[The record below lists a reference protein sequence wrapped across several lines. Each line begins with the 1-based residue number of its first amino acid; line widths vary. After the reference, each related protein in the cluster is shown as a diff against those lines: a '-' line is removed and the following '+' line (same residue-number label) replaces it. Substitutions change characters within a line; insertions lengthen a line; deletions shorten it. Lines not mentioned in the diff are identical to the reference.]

1 MSSTPVHQSTVEAET
16 TVSEVESRLG
26 TGMFGDGDNA
36 DQTADVY
43 YRGLGRLC
51 ADVMQLDR
59 EALNACA
66 APQLEALRRGALDIA
81 LREFQAGRTEAA
93 HAAINDFLTIASGSD
108 GQLTADESRSRH
120 FRPRVCRAMRGT
132 CAGEEVLSRWN
143 AQTVAD
149 GENLLVAAVEVGDDL
164 ERAADHAMDLLAEAL
179 PVVAPDVL
187 RCAYGLV
194 PITGAIISGHFAQTP
209 KLIFVNVS
217 ALRNVYDAAESILH
231 ESLHQKLFDIG
242 LARTIFR
249 PGYVDA
255 ESHTIPIPWSGDEL
269 RVRQFSADRAISAYH
284 VYVHQ
289 TLLYLALLTRRRSY
303 AEPDPEILHRTA
315 VAWAR
320 AREFRRGLHGDGAR
334 TELGEDGLAFL
345 HWLDR
350 AHDALGAV
358 VLPDGSA
365 LAGHEGSYAS
375 SAYRRPAASATG

>member
-1 MSSTPVHQSTVEAET
+1 MHQSAVEAAA
-16 TVSEVESRLG
+16 TVSEVASHLA

-36 DQTADVY
+36 DRTAEVY

-51 ADVMQLDR
+51 ADVTHIDR
-59 EALNACA
+59 AALNACA
-66 APQLEALRRGALDIA
+66 APQLEALRRGALDLA
-81 LREFQAGRTEAA
+81 LREFQAGRKEAA
-93 HAAINDFLTIASGSD
+93 HAAVNNFLVIAGGD
-108 GQLTADESRSRH
+108 GELAVDESRSRH

-132 CAGEEVLSRWN
+132 RAGEAVVSRWN

-149 GENLLVAAVEVGDDL
+149 GENLLVEAVEVGDDL
-164 ERAADHAMDLLAEAL
+164 ERAADEAMDLLAEAL

-194 PITGAIISGHFAQTP
+194 PITGAIVSGHFAQTP

-217 ALRNVYDAAESILH
+217 ALRNVHDAAESILH

-255 ESHTIPIPWSGDEL
+255 ESHTIPIPWSGNEL
-269 RVRQFSADRAISAYH
+269 RVRRFSADRAVSAYH

-289 TLLYLALLTRRRSY
+289 TLLYLALLTRRRSH
-303 AEPDPEILHRTA
+303 AEPDPEILHRIA

-375 SAYRRPAASATG
+375 SVYRRPAASAAG